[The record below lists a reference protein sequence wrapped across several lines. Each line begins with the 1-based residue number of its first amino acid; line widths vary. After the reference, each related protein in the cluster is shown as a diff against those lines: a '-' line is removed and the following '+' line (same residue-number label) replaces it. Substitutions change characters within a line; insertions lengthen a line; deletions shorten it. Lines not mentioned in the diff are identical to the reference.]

1 MFQILDTATLLRLLD
16 APSEAVFHTIETGL
30 WSGCVWPDHP
40 EWELHEPCA
49 QVRSLALHYFTVRH
63 PTTEVHRYETVAQIL
78 ASQACP
84 QGGAGH
90 LEAGSVHQGLLWLWA
105 LAGGP
110 SPSEIAGSAVSLT
123 QPSARALPLP
133 GGDPIAFTTTSLALL
148 EALLFTG
155 EGAAQQVA
163 TTFLRRHRDALSHRA
178 LELVESL
185 SREETARAVDEE
197 VTCSICGA
205 QGLELWYSGQT
216 WGDTLCEPCYEA
228 QVTSGQARPQDL

>member
-1 MFQILDTATLLRLLD
+1 MFQILDTATLLQLLD

-90 LEAGSVHQGLLWLWA
+90 LEAESVHQGLLWLWA

-110 SPSEIAGSAVSLT
+110 SPSEIAAVPC
-123 QPSARALPLP
+123 PSPSPVPERSPCRVAILSPLP
-133 GGDPIAFTTTSLALL
+133 PHRWHCLRRCYLL
-148 EALLFTG
+148 E
-155 EGAAQQVA
+155 
-163 TTFLRRHRDALSHRA
+163 R
-178 LELVESL
+178 
-185 SREETARAVDEE
+185 
-197 VTCSICGA
+197 
-205 QGLELWYSGQT
+205 
-216 WGDTLCEPCYEA
+216 
-228 QVTSGQARPQDL
+228 ARPGRSRRPSYGVTAMSCPTVP